1 MVTRRVCVSLA
12 VAALAGAF
20 ASAQPATPQP
30 AFRFERPVSPSS
42 GGPQRL
48 AIDVPLLV
56 GGNPFAVQVR
66 GVDGT
71 TGEMIYTTG
80 AGLTDLRMYDP
91 SGREV
96 AYLLV
101 PNPPASPT
109 WPAAAILPVAP
120 VETDK
125 IKTSGFEADL
135 REAMLVDRFRVDGIA
150 APFLKRA
157 RLEGS
162 GDREHWTLL
171 AAEATVFDLP
181 NEQLRRTEIQF
192 TPGTYRYFR
201 VTWDDTRSGRVA
213 LPAAALA
220 RVVATAVPAP
230 ALTAPVS
237 FDRRASEPGHSRF
250 RITLPGGH
258 LPIVALELAVGGEHV
273 LRPATV
279 YESRLSGAEAAP
291 MQLGAATLR
300 RVVQD
305 SVAAASLRVPIR
317 PPTEAQ
323 LDLDVDDGDS
333 PPLDLQGVTAVFA
346 ALPWIYFE
354 SGGTAVA
361 ARYGNTTLSAPRYD
375 LEAMRDKVQIATVPA
390 ATWGDARART
400 AEENPALPA
409 PPLPIV
415 GAALDRS
422 LFGYQRAIPSG
433 DPGLVALPIDASVLA
448 HSTNRRQRFGDV
460 RIVDGDGRQI
470 PYLVERASEP
480 LSIDLTLERL
490 SDLPKALADH
500 RPPPSVYRI
509 AWPFEQLPAPRLV
522 LSTSA
527 RVFQRPVTIG
537 IARDADRSH
546 RDAWMQAL
554 ATVVWSHADQERPT
568 PALTIALPPE
578 KISQLLVILD
588 EGDNSPIPL
597 TGAKL
602 LLPAYR
608 LRFFRERGASLSLAY
623 GRADLDAPRY
633 DLALLAPQLL
643 GAAAMEVAPAA
654 EERTGAATSAGEL
667 VSPRLFWGVLAVAVL
682 VLLGM
687 IVRLARRAEP
697 VQRADPQG

>member
-1 MVTRRVCVSLA
+1 VCATLA
-12 VAALAGAF
+12 VAAIAGAI
-20 ASAQPATPQP
+20 ASAQQTTPQP
-30 AFRFERPVSPSS
+30 SFRFERPVSPSG

-56 GGNPFAVQVR
+56 GGAPFPVQVR
-66 GVDGT
+66 GVDGA

-80 AGLTDLRMYDP
+80 PGLTDLRLYDP

-101 PNPPASPT
+101 PNPPTSPT
-109 WPAAAILPVAP
+109 WPAAAMLPVAP

-125 IKTSGFEADL
+125 TRTSGFEADL
-135 REAMLVDRFRVDGIA
+135 REPMLVDRFRVDGIA

-181 NEQLRRTEIQF
+181 DEQLRRTEIEF

-201 VTWDDTRSGRVA
+201 VTWDDTRSARVGP
-213 LPAAALA
+213 PAAAVA

-258 LPIVALELAVGGEHV
+258 LPIVALDVNIGGEHL
-273 LRPATV
+273 LRRATV
-279 YESRLSGAEAAP
+279 YESRLSGVEAAP
-291 MQLGAATLR
+291 MQLGTATLR
-300 RVVQD
+300 RVVQNA
-305 SVAAASLRVPIR
+305 VTAASLRVPIR

-354 SGGTAVA
+354 SSGGAVV
-361 ARYGNTTLSAPRYD
+361 ARYGNSTLPAPRYD
-375 LEAMRDKVQIATVPA
+375 LEAVRDQVQIATVPA

-400 AEENPALPA
+400 ADENPATPA

-422 LFGYQRAIPSG
+422 AFAYQRAIPSG
-433 DPGLVALPIDASVLA
+433 EPGLVALPLDASVLA
-448 HSTNRRQRFGDV
+448 HSVNPRQRFGDV
-460 RIVDGDGRQI
+460 RIVDAEGRQI

-480 LSIDLTLERL
+480 LSIDLTLERV
-490 SDLPKALADH
+490 SDLPRPLAER

-509 AWPFEQLPAPRLV
+509 AWPLEQLPSPRLV
-522 LSTSA
+522 LTTSA
-527 RVFQRPVTIG
+527 RVFQRPVTVAV
-537 IARDADRSH
+537 ARDADRNH
-546 RDAWMQAL
+546 RDAWMQSL
-554 ATVVWSHADQERPT
+554 ASVVWSHADEERPA
-568 PALTIALPPE
+568 PALTIALPSERIP
-578 KISQLLVILD
+578 QLLVILD
-588 EGDNSPIPL
+588 EGDNSAIPL
-597 TGAKL
+597 TGATL
-602 LLPAYR
+602 LLPSYR
-608 LRFFRERGASLSLAY
+608 LRFFRERGASLRLAY

-643 GAAAMEVAPAA
+643 GAAAAEVAPAA
-654 EERTGAATSAGEL
+654 EERTGAATATAEL
-667 VSPRLFWGVLAVAVL
+667 VSPRLFWGVLGVAVL
-682 VLLGM
+682 VLLGL
-687 IVRLARRAEP
+687 IVRLVRNS
-697 VQRADPQG
+697 V

>member
-12 VAALAGAF
+12 VAALAGAL
-20 ASAQPATPQP
+20 ASAQQATPPP
-30 AFRFERPVSPSS
+30 AFRFERPVSPSN

-66 GVDGT
+66 GVDGA

-101 PNPPASPT
+101 PDPPASPR
-109 WPAAAILPVAP
+109 WPAAAILPIAP

-135 REAMLVDRFRVDGIA
+135 REPMLVDRFRVDGIA

-181 NEQLRRTEIQF
+181 NEQLRRTEIEF

-213 LPAAALA
+213 LPAAAVA

-230 ALTAPVS
+230 VLTTPVS

-250 RITLPGGH
+250 RVTLPGGH
-258 LPIVALELAVGGEHV
+258 LPIVALELSVGGEHV
-273 LRPATV
+273 LRRATV

-300 RVVQD
+300 RVVSD
-305 SVAAASLRVPIR
+305 TVAAASLRIPIR

-323 LDLDVDDGDS
+323 LDLDVDDADS

-354 SGGTAVA
+354 SGGGAVV
-361 ARYGNTTLSAPRYD
+361 ARYGNTTLPAPRYD
-375 LEAMRDKVQIATVPA
+375 LEAVRDKVQIAAVPA

-400 AEENPALPA
+400 AEENPAMPA

-415 GAALDRS
+415 GATLDRS

-433 DPGLVALPIDASVLA
+433 DPGLVALPLDASVLA
-448 HSTNRRQRFGDV
+448 HSANPRQRFGDV
-460 RIVDGDGRQI
+460 RIVDAEGRQI

-490 SDLPKALADH
+490 SDLPKALADR

-527 RVFQRPVTIG
+527 RVFQRPVTVG
-537 IARDADRSH
+537 VAREADRSH
-546 RDAWMQAL
+546 RDTWVQSL
-554 ATVVWSHADQERPT
+554 ATVVWSHADQDRPT
-568 PALTIALPPE
+568 PALTIALPSE
-578 KISQLLVILD
+578 KMSQLLVILD

-608 LRFFRERGASLSLAY
+608 LRFFRERGASLRLAY

-643 GAAAMEVAPAA
+643 GAAAAELAPAA
-654 EERTGAATSAGEL
+654 EERASAATPAGEL

-697 VQRADPQG
+697 AKEVRSEK